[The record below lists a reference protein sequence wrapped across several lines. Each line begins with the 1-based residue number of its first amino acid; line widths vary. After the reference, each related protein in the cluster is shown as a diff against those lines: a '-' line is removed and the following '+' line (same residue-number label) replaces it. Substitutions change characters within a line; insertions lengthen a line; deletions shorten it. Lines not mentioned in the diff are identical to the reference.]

1 MSLTLQV
8 ILITGASSGIGR
20 STAEY
25 LVKKGHRVFGASRSE
40 PEGAVDFE
48 WVHMDV
54 TSQQSIDEA
63 VGQVLEKAGRIDVL
77 INNAGLGIVGPLE
90 ETTDEL
96 IHTVFNTNVMGTLRV
111 CRTVIPLFRAQQSG
125 LILNISSIAAEMG
138 LPFRGIYSASK
149 ASLEILTESLSMEL
163 KEFNIRVCSLLPGDI
178 ATSINQ
184 NRLVVNLREN
194 SVYADRFKKIHFQ
207 INEEVTHAAQPIVI
221 ARAVA
226 RIIEK
231 KKPELHYTVGPF
243 IQKSAILLRRILPQR
258 TFERLLMWFYGM

>member
-1 MSLTLQV
+1 MSFTSQV

-25 LVKKGHRVFGASRSE
+25 LVKKGYRVFGASRSE
-40 PEGAVDFE
+40 PEKNVGFE
-48 WVHMDV
+48 WVCMDV
-54 TSQQSIDEA
+54 TSEESVGQA
-63 VGQVLEKAGRIDVL
+63 VSQVLEIAGRIDVL

-111 CRTVIPLFRAQQSG
+111 CRAIIPILRSQQSG
-125 LILNISSIAAEMG
+125 MILNISSIAAEMG

-194 SVYADRFKKIHFQ
+194 SVYADRFAKIHHQ
-207 INEEVTHAAQPIVI
+207 INEEVSQAAQPIVI
-221 ARAVA
+221 AKAVA
-226 RIIEK
+226 RIIGK
-231 KKPELHYTVGPF
+231 KNPELHYTVGPF

-258 TFERLLMWFYGM
+258 AFERLLMWFYGI

>member
-1 MSLTLQV
+1 MSDSSQV
-8 ILITGASSGIGR
+8 ILITGASSGIGK
-20 STAEY
+20 STAEF
-25 LVKKGHRVFGASRSE
+25 LAKKGHKVFGASRSQ
-40 PEGAVDFE
+40 PEQTIFE
-48 WVHMDV
+48 WVCMDITNEESV
-54 TSQQSIDEA
+54 REA
-63 VGQVLEKAGRIDVL
+63 VDSILKKAGRIDVL

-96 IHTVFNTNVMGTLRV
+96 VHQVFNTNVFGMLRV
-111 CRTVIPLFRAQQSG
+111 CRAVIPIFREQRSG

-163 KEFNIRVCSLLPGDI
+163 KKFDIRVCSVLPGDI

-184 NRLVVNLREN
+184 NRLVVSLGEN
-194 SVYADRFKKIHFQ
+194 SVYAERFAKIHRQ
-207 INEEVTHAAQPIVI
+207 INEEVSEAAQPIVI

-226 RIIEK
+226 RIIGVK
-231 KKPELHYTVGPF
+231 NPELHYTVGPF

-258 TFERLLMWFYGM
+258 SFERLLMWFYGM

>member
-1 MSLTLQV
+1 MD
-8 ILITGASSGIGR
+8 ITNEASVR
-20 STAEY
+20 EAVQ
-25 LVKKGHRVFGASRSE
+25 LVLKKAG
-40 PEGAVDFE
+40 
-48 WVHMDV
+48 
-54 TSQQSIDEA
+54 SID
-63 VGQVLEKAGRIDVL
+63 IL

-96 IHTVFNTNVMGTLRV
+96 IYEVFNTNVFGMLRV
-111 CRTVIPLFRAQQSG
+111 CRAVIPIFREQRCG

-184 NRLVVNLREN
+184 NRLVVNLRKD
-194 SVYADRFKKIHFQ
+194 SVYAGRFTKIHRQ
-207 INEEVTHAAQPIVI
+207 INEEVNQAAQPIVI

-226 RIIEK
+226 RIINK

-258 TFERLLMWFYGM
+258 SFERLLMWFYGM

>member
-1 MSLTLQV
+1 MPGKPQV
-8 ILITGASSGIGR
+8 ILITGASSGIGL

-25 LVKKGHRVFGASRSE
+25 LVKKGHRVFGTSRSK
-40 PEGAVDFE
+40 PEQANFE
-48 WVHMDV
+48 WICMDV
-54 TSQQSIDEA
+54 TSRESVRTA
-63 VGQVLEKAGRIDVL
+63 VDLALEKAGRIDVL

-96 IHTVFNTNVMGTLRV
+96 ILKVFDTNVLGVMRV
-111 CRTVIPLFRAQQSG
+111 CRAVIPVFREQRSG

-163 KEFNIRVCSLLPGDI
+163 KEFNIKVCSVLPGDI

-184 NRLVVNLREN
+184 NRLVVGLREN
-194 SVYADRFKKIHFQ
+194 SVYADSFAKIHKQ
-207 INEEVTHAAQPIVI
+207 INEEVSQAAPPIVI
-221 ARAVA
+221 AKTVA
-226 RIIEK
+226 RIIDRK
-231 KKPELHYTVGPF
+231 NPELHYTVGPF

-258 TFERLLMWFYGM
+258 SFERLLMWFYGM